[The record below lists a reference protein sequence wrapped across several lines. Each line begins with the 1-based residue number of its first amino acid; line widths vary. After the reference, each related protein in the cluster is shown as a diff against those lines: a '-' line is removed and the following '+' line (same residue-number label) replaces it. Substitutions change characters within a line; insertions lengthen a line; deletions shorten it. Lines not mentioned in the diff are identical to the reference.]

1 MSTPDLPT
9 TIEACHA
16 LILQQAEINQQQAVV
31 IDEQQEIID
40 RLQDDMKLL
49 KRALFGNRRE
59 RFTADDPDQ
68 LYLFGGATTPN
79 QDDSGQ
85 DAHEPEADELE
96 EDVKPPPKR
105 RSRGRGR
112 RVFPEF
118 FARERKEHPLGD
130 DEIPADLK
138 DDPAAKRFFKKVRE
152 ELEFVPGT
160 LVVIE
165 HFKEVIAKEDETGET
180 QMVTAREPPRLIDSC
195 YAGTSL
201 LALIATNRFS
211 DHAPYYRDEDI
222 LSRVG
227 YRIHRGTQCRWMRG
241 VALAVRPLV
250 ELMEQLVIQSHVLQM
265 DETVIPLVDL
275 AAGRTRSSYLWLAY
289 GDSAHPYNCFWFTHT
304 RKRAGPA
311 AILENF
317 EGTLLTDA
325 YSAYESIARELSGQM
340 SWASCTAHARRKF
353 DEVEHVGPNAKAK
366 YALAVF
372 RKLYDIEDR
381 AQQLSN
387 AARQALRDREARP
400 IWKAFHSWMQQEFE
414 KELPKSRVRSAMQY
428 MLNRWDTFT
437 RYLEDGAIPIDNNRS
452 EATLK
457 DPIIGRKNWLFF
469 QTEQGGRTA
478 ATIYTLTLTCKRL
491 CIDVYAYLHD
501 VFQRLPSATPEELQ
515 QLLPDNWIAA
525 HPRHRVS
532 QRVAES
538 IQAAERK
545 RRRRAERRKA
555 FSRN

>member
-1 MSTPDLPT
+1 MSPAELPT
-9 TIEACHA
+9 TLEACHT
-16 LILQQAEINQQQAVV
+16 LILQQAEMNQQQAAV

-59 RFTADDPDQ
+59 RFTADDPGQ
-68 LYLFGGATTPN
+68 LYLFGGEAALN
-79 QDDSGQ
+79 QDDSDQAG
-85 DAHEPEADELE
+85 DDSAEG
-96 EDVKPPPKR
+96 VKSPSKR

-118 FARERKEHPLGD
+118 FARERQEHPLGD

-152 ELEFVPGT
+152 ELEFIPGR

-165 HFKEVIAKEDETGET
+165 HFKEVIAKEDEAGET
-180 QMVTAREPPRLIDSC
+180 QMITATEPPRLIDSC
-195 YAGTSL
+195 YAGASL
-201 LALIATNRFS
+201 LALITTHRFS

-227 YRIHRGTQCRWMRG
+227 YRIHRGTQCRWMQG
-241 VALAVRPLV
+241 VAVAVRPLV
-250 ELMEQLVIQSHVLQM
+250 DLMQELVIQSHVLQM

-275 AAGRTRSSYLWLAY
+275 TAGQTRSSYLWLAY
-289 GDSAHPYNCFWFTHT
+289 GDSAYPYNCFWFTHT

-325 YSAYESIARELSGQM
+325 YSAYESIAQELSAQM
-340 SWASCTAHARRKF
+340 SWASCSAHARRKF

-381 AQQLSN
+381 AKQLSN
-387 AARQALRDREARP
+387 AARQGLRDREARP
-400 IWKAFHSWMQQEFE
+400 IWNAFHSWMEQEFE
-414 KELPKSRVRSAMQY
+414 NELPKSRVRSAMQY

-457 DPIIGRKNWLFF
+457 DPIIGRKNWRAPEVLSR
-469 QTEQGGRTA
+469 TSGRTKA
-478 ATIYTLTLTCKRL
+478 RDA
-491 CIDVYAYLHD
+491 
-501 VFQRLPSATPEELQ
+501 
-515 QLLPDNWIAA
+515 LLAMFEGT
-525 HPRHRVS
+525 
-532 QRVAES
+532 VAV
-538 IQAAERK
+538 
-545 RRRRAERRKA
+545 
-555 FSRN
+555 